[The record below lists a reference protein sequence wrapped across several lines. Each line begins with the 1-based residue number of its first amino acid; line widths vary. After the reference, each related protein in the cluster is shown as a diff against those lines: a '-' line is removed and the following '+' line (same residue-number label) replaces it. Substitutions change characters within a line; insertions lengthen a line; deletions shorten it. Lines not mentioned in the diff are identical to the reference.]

1 MLGVAYLHERLL
13 PDFLGVDTDGPAGQK
28 RVRYTVNRDG
38 ALAAVRAGEA
48 QVAVFVRGV
57 TMGEVEKVARSG
69 GTMPQ
74 KSTYFYPKMPSGL
87 VARRLT

>member
-1 MLGVAYLHERLL
+1 DA
-13 PDFLGVDTDGPAGQK
+13 AGQE
-28 RVRYTVNRDG
+28 RVRYTANRDG
-38 ALAAVRAGEA
+38 ALGAVRAGKA

-57 TMGEVEKVARSG
+57 TMAEVEHVAMSG
-69 GTMPQ
+69 GVMPQ